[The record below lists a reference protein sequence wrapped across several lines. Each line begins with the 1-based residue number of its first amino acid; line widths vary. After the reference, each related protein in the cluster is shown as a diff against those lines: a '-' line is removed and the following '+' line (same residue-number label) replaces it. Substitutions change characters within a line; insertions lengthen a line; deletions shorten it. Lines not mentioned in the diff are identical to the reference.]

1 MSDIKI
7 KTAALIELID
17 LLGRQLN
24 SITTENF
31 SENFGMSLA
40 TMEVIRSKKQ
50 ELAQKYGINNLAKYS
65 PDMLISAKLIERTYD
80 NIIEKFRKELNK
92 TEKQIFHLNR
102 QKKITNYIR

>member
-7 KTAALIELID
+7 KTNALIELLD
-17 LLGRQLN
+17 LLGTQLN

-31 SENFGMSLA
+31 SENFKISLE
-40 TMEVIRSKKQ
+40 TMMVIKSKKK
-50 ELAQKYGINNLAKYS
+50 ELAQKFGISNLAKYD
-65 PDMLISAKLIERTYD
+65 PEMLIRAKLIERTYD
-80 NIIEKFRKELNK
+80 NIIGKFRKELNK

>member
-7 KTAALIELID
+7 KSAALIELMD

-31 SENFGMSLA
+31 SENFSTSLA
-40 TMEVIRSKKQ
+40 TMEVIRSRKQ
-50 ELAQKYGINNLAKYS
+50 ELTQKYGINNLAKYN
-65 PDMLISAKLIERTYD
+65 PEMLIRAKLIERTYD
-80 NIIEKFRKELNK
+80 NIVEKFRKELNK
-92 TEKQIFHLNR
+92 TEKQIFHLNS

>member
-17 LLGRQLN
+17 LLGSQLN
-24 SITTENF
+24 SITIENF
-31 SENFGMSLA
+31 SENFSTSLA
-40 TMEVIRSKKQ
+40 TMDVIRSKKQ
-50 ELAQKYGINNLAKYS
+50 ELAKKYGINNLAHYN
-65 PDMLISAKLIERTYD
+65 PDMLIRAKLIERTYD

>member
-7 KTAALIELID
+7 KTAALIELMD
-17 LLGRQLN
+17 LLGSQLN

-31 SENFGMSLA
+31 SENFSTSLT

-50 ELAQKYGINNLAKYS
+50 ELTQKYGINNLAQYN
-65 PDMLISAKLIERTYD
+65 PEMLIRAKLIERTYD